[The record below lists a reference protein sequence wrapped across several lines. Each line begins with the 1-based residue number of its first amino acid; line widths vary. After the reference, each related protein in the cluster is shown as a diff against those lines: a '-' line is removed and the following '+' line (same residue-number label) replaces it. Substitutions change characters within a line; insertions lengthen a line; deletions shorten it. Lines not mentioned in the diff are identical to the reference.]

1 MSITRES
8 LLTYLRER
16 QGAELSDDD
25 DDVGLFSGGI
35 LDSFTM
41 VDLIVFLEKEG
52 QFKMRPSEVTLENLD
67 SVEKILSYV
76 QTKVPEEEL
85 S

>member
-1 MSITRES
+1 MPISRDS
-8 LLTYLRER
+8 LLSYLRER

-25 DDVGLFSGGI
+25 GDAALFSGGL

-52 QFKMRPSEVTLENLD
+52 QFKVLPSEVTLENMD
-67 SVEKILSYV
+67 TIDRILAYA